1 MTSDIDDSDESDAKV
16 SNCGESAES
25 PETESYQAWDD
36 DFRVSML
43 LLLVIGLPL
52 FLASLYFVLYAV
64 FAR

>member
-1 MTSDIDDSDESDAKV
+1 MKSDIDDSGESDAKL
-16 SNCGESAES
+16 SSCDESAER

-36 DFRVSML
+36 GFRVSML